1 LRDLARGRAIARRF
15 GVTEQEYRTLL
26 HLDEG
31 RTATEAARRMGLSTA
46 TVRGYI
52 AALHRKLEAGHTAAL
67 LRRGRDL
74 GLIGD

>member
-1 LRDLARGRAIARRF
+1 
-15 GVTEQEYRTLL
+15 
-26 HLDEG
+26 
-31 RTATEAARRMGLSTA
+31 MGLSPV

-52 AALHRKLEAGHTAAL
+52 ASLHRKLEAGHTAAL